1 MLIKDFYSVSDFS
14 ASQDSATET
23 ILLNP
28 NHQVYKGHF
37 PGQPVVPGVI
47 QVQILRELLE
57 QAFNKKFFIK
67 EVISAKYLNVI
78 VPDNKLLTVEITF
91 KPFEEGFKLT
101 GLIKNGEHI
110 FCKVKMI
117 VQMVVKS

>member
-57 QAFNKKFFIK
+57 QTFKKKFFIK
-67 EVISAKYLNVI
+67 EVVSAKYLNVI
-78 VPDNKLLTVEITF
+78 VPGSKPLTVEITF